1 MDILEVEQA
10 MKTARM
16 FSILIYLLK
25 NNIISAE
32 ELANEFEVSKRTIYR
47 DMDALSSN
55 GIPIISYL
63 GKNGGFSLIDSYQLD
78 KFTFN
83 DEEKKL
89 LLEGLTLKNE
99 LFDNNQLSILQKK
112 IELLKENKEEYHS
125 NITITASTLHR
136 ETIEEETKEK
146 IKKILS
152 IIDEGNKICIHYVS
166 QTANI
171 SSRIIQPLKL
181 NFMNGSWFLEA
192 FCESKQALR
201 LFKLTRIRN
210 MEVIHDNTRT
220 VYTEK
225 NEYLTNKPVKVEKI
239 ILLFSKSEL
248 GKLYDFFIEDEIS
261 VLEDGFLKVT
271 FNYDSAKNLLPFLL
285 MFGRNVKIVSPLW
298 LKNEY
303 MNEIKYIFKS

>member
-1 MDILEVEQA
+1 

-25 NNIISAE
+25 KKLVSAD

-47 DMDALSSN
+47 DMDALSAI

-63 GKNGGFSLIDSYQLD
+63 GKNGGFTLIDNYQLD

-83 DEEKKL
+83 EEEKKF
-89 LLEGLTLKNE
+89 LLEGLTLKSE
-99 LFDNNQLSILQKK
+99 LFDNHQLSILQRK
-112 IELLKENKEEYHS
+112 IELLKENKEEFHS
-125 NITITASTLHR
+125 NITITSSTLHR
-136 ETIEEETKEK
+136 ETIEEETKVK
-146 IKKILS
+146 IKKVLS

-181 NFMNGSWFLEA
+181 NFMNGSWYLEA
-192 FCESKQALR
+192 FCESKKALR

-210 MEVIHDNTRT
+210 MEVIYDNTRT
-220 VYTEK
+220 AYTEA
-225 NEYLTNKPVKVEKI
+225 NEYLTAKSVKIEKI

-248 GKLYDFFIEDEIS
+248 GKLYDFFTDDEIS
-261 VLEDGFLKVT
+261 VLEDGSLKVD
-271 FNYDSAKNLLPFLL
+271 FNYDTTKNILPFLL
-285 MFGRNVKIVSPLW
+285 MFGRHVKILSPIW
-298 LKNEY
+298 LENEY
-303 MNEIKYIFKS
+303 RNEIKFIYES